1 MKSRWDDLMS
11 IKITKVSIW
20 AILLFL
26 ISIIS
31 WFIQDWMKGV
41 NVSREACA
49 SVEQRVKVIE
59 KDNERVIPMIL
70 KSLERIEYKLDK
82 HIDK

>member
-1 MKSRWDDLMS
+1 MKTRWDDLMS

-49 SVEQRVKVIE
+49 AIENRVNSLE
-59 KDNERVIPMIL
+59 KDNERTIPIIL
-70 KSLERIEYKLDK
+70 KSLERIELKLDK
-82 HIDK
+82 HIEK